1 MLYDVRL
8 NERAAKCFF
17 RILMGGK
24 CMKLSLKN
32 KVIFIVVAISLL
44 TTICIGA
51 MMVYSMVDESKRQV
65 ENYRETLTKDVEKQL
80 KDQTESAVSVIN
92 YVYSLQQKG
101 QLTEEQA
108 KKEAADRVRAMRYD
122 NGSGYFW
129 IDTYDGTNVV
139 LLGRPAEGKNRMNSV
154 DPNGTYF
161 IQEMIKNGRQEGGG
175 FTDLMFAKP
184 GETTPLP
191 KRNYTVSF
199 APYQWVLGTGVWI
212 DYIDTMVAEQEVSA
226 NEALVAGLSK
236 MLVFVVILQ
245 ILFIAI
251 GYMFA
256 NRIIQPIIRV
266 TERLKVLATGDFRVD
281 RSAGGMVD
289 TNDEIGEMSR
299 AVRTLQSNI
308 SNMMRKVVST
318 AQQVTDSAGQLN
330 TSASQSTEVSNSVAN
345 SMVNVAGNCSEQF
358 TEIETASGKVENLSQ
373 HMLDFVNTIQHSSQ
387 VVKETQDKAVSEAK
401 TIDGAVEQMKLIH
414 DSVLQSASVITELG
428 DESDR
433 IGKIVDTISSIAGQT
448 NLLALNAA
456 IEAARAGEHGRGFAV
471 VADEVRKLAEQSS
484 ESAGEIAGLIT
495 SIQDKS
501 QKAVSVM
508 QEGVSRVEAGTKVV
522 QSSGASFNE
531 IAEMVRKVAEESEK
545 MNNIVNSLNEN
556 TKTIGE
562 AIQSISGK
570 SSSVSAEAE
579 SVSAATEE
587 LTATMSEIESASGV
601 LSEMAQDMQRAVAN
615 FKMDR
620 A

>member
-1 MLYDVRL
+1 
-8 NERAAKCFF
+8 
-17 RILMGGK
+17 
-24 CMKLSLKN
+24 
-32 KVIFIVVAISLL
+32 
-44 TTICIGA
+44 
-51 MMVYSMVDESKRQV
+51 
-65 ENYRETLTKDVEKQL
+65 
-80 KDQTESAVSVIN
+80 
-92 YVYSLQQKG
+92 
-101 QLTEEQA
+101 
-108 KKEAADRVRAMRYD
+108 
-122 NGSGYFW
+122 
-129 IDTYDGTNVV
+129 
-139 LLGRPAEGKNRMNSV
+139 
-154 DPNGTYF
+154 
-161 IQEMIKNGRQEGGG
+161 
-175 FTDLMFAKP
+175 
-184 GETTPLP
+184 
-191 KRNYTVSF
+191 
-199 APYQWVLGTGVWI
+199 
-212 DYIDTMVAEQEVSA
+212 
-226 NEALVAGLSK
+226 
-236 MLVFVVILQ
+236 
-245 ILFIAI
+245 
-251 GYMFA
+251 
-256 NRIIQPIIRV
+256 
-266 TERLKVLATGDFRVD
+266 
-281 RSAGGMVD
+281 
-289 TNDEIGEMSR
+289 
-299 AVRTLQSNI
+299 
-308 SNMMRKVVST
+308 
-318 AQQVTDSAGQLN
+318 
-330 TSASQSTEVSNSVAN
+330 
-345 SMVNVAGNCSEQF
+345 
-358 TEIETASGKVENLSQ
+358 
-373 HMLDFVNTIQHSSQ
+373 MLDFVNTIQHSSQ